1 MTPAVLQM
9 CDQNTHWNPI
19 ANILKVYSVFRLV
32 GILLLTTN
40 KKAISNPLN
49 VQSSRD
55 NTPKPLCSNCSC
67 RNAVSAAHCVLA
79 SRPGGLCSSRC
90 TVYPQHH
97 ASGKKMPLSRQLQ
110 EKSTWIWFRWL
121 WLDYSSV
128 QNSSNSGW
136 SGCTVPISW
145 AGEVLF
151 KAVSLHSLR
160 RCMGWLWNGALG
172 SYLWKKKRTL
182 SRCTEAC
189 EEVWVGSRTSASSS
203 LWKPK
208 ATTK

>member
-1 MTPAVLQM
+1 MCKAPGTTHPSLYAV
-9 CDQNTHWNPI
+9 T
-19 ANILKVYSVFRLV
+19 ALV
-32 GILLLTTN
+32 GM
-40 KKAISNPLN
+40 
-49 VQSSRD
+49 QSLQH
-55 NTPKPLCSNCSC
+55 TVCWPP
-67 RNAVSAAHCVLA
+67 AQ
-79 SRPGGLCSSRC
+79 GGLCSSRC

-97 ASGKKMPLSRQLQ
+97 VSGKKMPLSRQLQ
-110 EKSTWIWFRWL
+110 EKSTLIWFCWL

-172 SYLWKKKRTL
+172 FYLWKKKRTL
-182 SRCTEAC
+182 SSCTEAC